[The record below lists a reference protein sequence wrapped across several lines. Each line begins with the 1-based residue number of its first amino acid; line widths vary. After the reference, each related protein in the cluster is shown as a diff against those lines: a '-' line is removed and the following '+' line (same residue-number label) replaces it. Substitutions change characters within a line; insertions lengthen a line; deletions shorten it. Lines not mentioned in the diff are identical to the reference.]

1 MFRKLGNHS
10 GTPTVSLSKDELQ
23 LDGIVTDDGEIP
35 DDQEMY
41 VNRIGEGAYLVRAVE
56 DGDVPEVEL

>member
-35 DDQEMY
+35 SDQEMY
-41 VNRIGEGAYLVRAVE
+41 VNRIGEGTYLVRAVE